1 MMAPLKVAA
10 TCSKVMIS
18 LGDTA
23 AVWPYIVGGGM
34 FPLFAVPSM
43 IGLIVGTLIG
53 ARIMLKVK
61 AGFIRY
67 LIIAVMLFSGIR
79 LVQKA
84 IGML

>member
-1 MMAPLKVAA
+1 
-10 TCSKVMIS
+10 
-18 LGDTA
+18 
-23 AVWPYIVGGGM
+23 
-34 FPLFAVPSM
+34 M